1 MAIVTNKFRVNA
13 ASSFAQ
19 TFTTDSMYMVIGRP
33 QSWSDTSYSTTFGN
47 QTNGTPGDNN
57 PPSPYDNQ
65 VNETAFWRD
74 AMAGVRIFNNDIRL
88 ATVRYNWLPTT
99 RYDMYQ
105 HNINASNPTVN
116 GAFNLA
122 DSNMIVYVTSTGNV
136 YKCIFNGKSALQ
148 PTARFSTVE
157 PSTTGTDPQTTADGY
172 VWKYLYNI
180 PASEVDFVTSTY
192 IPVPTTQSIATSN
205 GIHVILVDAAGSG
218 YTTAGTT
225 IAVYGDG
232 VGCAAI
238 PTISGSSISTI
249 TVTNPGTGY
258 TWAKVVITGP
268 GSAASSTAIIA
279 PSGGHASNLR
289 QECSAFNVMLAGTIS
304 GYQNNDVPVNQDF
317 RSVALIKNP
326 FTYTAT
332 TITSTGTIATGSTG
346 RISRGLNVTSTAS
359 VTPDI
364 MLLGGS
370 SAAIGIAVFQSS
382 GTTQLWYNQPVPADV
397 PNNILLST
405 LNVAT
410 KNLNQFQNGENISG
424 VGYSDTINSSNGIT
438 AYPPELQPY
447 SGEVLYLDYRQ
458 PVTRQA
464 GQNEK
469 INIVINF

>member
-65 VNETAFWRD
+65 VNETSFWRD
-74 AMAGVRIFNNDIRL
+74 AMAGVRVFNNDIRL
-88 ATVRYNWLPTT
+88 TTLRNNWLPTT
-99 RYDMYQ
+99 KYDMYQ

-116 GAFNLA
+116 GVFNLA

-136 YKCIFNGKSALQ
+136 YKCLFNGKTALQ
-148 PTARFSTVE
+148 PTAIFSTVV
-157 PSTTGTDPQTTADGY
+157 PTTTGTDPQTTADGY
-172 VWKYLYNI
+172 IWKYLYNI

-205 GIHVILVDAAGSG
+205 GIHVILVNAAGSG

-225 IAVYGDG
+225 IVVYGDG
-232 VGCAAI
+232 AGCAAI

-258 TWAKVVITGP
+258 TWAKVVINGD
-268 GSAASSTAIIA
+268 GSAASSTAIIS
-279 PSGGHASNLR
+279 PSGGHGSNLR
-289 QECSAFNVMLAGTIS
+289 QECSAFNVMMAGTIS

-326 FTYTAT
+326 FTYTAS

-346 RISRGLNVTSTAS
+346 RVSRGLNVTSTTS

-364 MLLGGS
+364 LLLGGS

-405 LNVAT
+405 LNVST
-410 KNLNQFQNGENISG
+410 KNLKQFQNGENIAG
-424 VGYSDTINSSNGIT
+424 TGYADTINSSNGIT

>member
-1 MAIVTNKFRVNA
+1 
-13 ASSFAQ
+13 
-19 TFTTDSMYMVIGRP
+19 
-33 QSWSDTSYSTTFGN
+33 
-47 QTNGTPGDNN
+47 
-57 PPSPYDNQ
+57 
-65 VNETAFWRD
+65 
-74 AMAGVRIFNNDIRL
+74 
-88 ATVRYNWLPTT
+88 
-99 RYDMYQ
+99 
-105 HNINASNPTVN
+105 
-116 GAFNLA
+116 
-122 DSNMIVYVTSTGNV
+122 
-136 YKCIFNGKSALQ
+136 
-148 PTARFSTVE
+148 
-157 PSTTGTDPQTTADGY
+157 
-172 VWKYLYNI
+172 
-180 PASEVDFVTSTY
+180 
-192 IPVPTTQSIATSN
+192 
-205 GIHVILVDAAGSG
+205 
-218 YTTAGTT
+218 
-225 IAVYGDG
+225 
-232 VGCAAI
+232 
-238 PTISGSSISTI
+238 
-249 TVTNPGTGY
+249 
-258 TWAKVVITGP
+258 
-268 GSAASSTAIIA
+268 
-279 PSGGHASNLR
+279 
-289 QECSAFNVMLAGTIS
+289 MLAGTIS

-326 FTYTAT
+326 FSYTAS

-405 LNVAT
+405 LDVAT
-410 KNLNQFQNGENISG
+410 KNLKQFQNGENISG

>member
-74 AMAGVRIFNNDIRL
+74 AMAGVRVFNNDVRL
-88 ATVRYNWLPTT
+88 ATVRNNWLPSTK
-99 RYDMYQ
+99 YDMYQ

-116 GAFNLA
+116 GVFNLA

-136 YKCIFNGKSALQ
+136 YKCIYNGKSALQ
-148 PTARFSTVE
+148 PTGRFSTVE
-157 PSTTGTDPQTTADGY
+157 PTTTGADPQTTADGY

-258 TWAKVVITGP
+258 TWAKVVITGD
-268 GSAASSTAIIA
+268 GSAASSTAIIS
-279 PSGGHASNLR
+279 PSGGHGSNLR
-289 QECSAFNVMLAGTIS
+289 QECSAFNVMMAGTIS

-326 FTYTAT
+326 FTYTAS

-346 RISRGLNVTSTAS
+346 RISRSLNVTSTTS

-382 GTTQLWYNQPVPADV
+382 GTTQLQYIQPVPADV

-405 LNVAT
+405 LNATT
-410 KNLNQFQNGENISG
+410 KNLKQFQNGENISG
-424 VGYSDTINSSNGIT
+424 TSYADTINSSNGTT
-438 AYPPELQPY
+438 AYLPELQPY